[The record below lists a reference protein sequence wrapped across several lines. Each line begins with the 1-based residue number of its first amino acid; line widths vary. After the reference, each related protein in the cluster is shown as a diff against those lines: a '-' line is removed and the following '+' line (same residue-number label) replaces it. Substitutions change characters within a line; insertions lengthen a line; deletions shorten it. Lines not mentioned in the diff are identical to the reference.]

1 MTTSPTPATHG
12 IWTGRLAAA
21 NAAVL
26 VLLKTVLTAPAVVA
40 LLRFDP
46 GRFGSQPWTAL
57 TYPFVHAG
65 LSHLAATTALLLWL
79 GPGLE
84 RRMGSRLFLLFYLYA
99 AAGAAGVA
107 IALAALIPIPPLSGA
122 LAPILGLVYARAWFA
137 EDEDVSLAPLPFR
150 VRIRAVAALACL
162 VLLVL
167 GLVLRRE
174 SLSAAHLGG
183 VAAGWLFF
191 RIARFGRRP
200 QAVVPMPLRR
210 PAMAPVRLSTPSTA
224 GPAPQVEPRT
234 TSMGVEDA
242 AEAINR
248 VLDKISASGF
258 ESLTPQERRLLTQY
272 AERKRRD
279 GG

>member
-1 MTTSPTPATHG
+1 MTIPLPVAHST
-12 IWTGRLAAA
+12 WTGRLAAA
-21 NAAVL
+21 NAAAL
-26 VLLKTVLTAPAVVA
+26 VLLKAVLTAPAVLV

-57 TYPFVHAG
+57 TYPFVHTG
-65 LSHLAATTALLLWL
+65 LAHLAATTALLLWL

-84 RRMGSRLFLLFYLYA
+84 RRMGSRLFLAFYLYS
-99 AAGAAGVA
+99 AAGAAAVA

-122 LAPILGLVYARAWFA
+122 LAPILGLMYARAWFA

-150 VRIRAVAALACL
+150 VRVRAVAALAGL
-162 VLLVL
+162 AFLVL
-167 GLVLRRE
+167 GLVLRWE
-174 SLSAAHLGG
+174 GLSAAHLGG
-183 VAAGWLFF
+183 IGAGWLFF

-210 PAMAPVRLSTPSTA
+210 PVMAPARLSAPSA
-224 GPAPQVEPRT
+224 AAPAPQVEPRT

-242 AEAINR
+242 ADALNR

-272 AERKRRD
+272 AERKRREN
-279 GG
+279 G